1 MCEEAVYDVVALGEL
16 LIDFTPVSTDGA
28 GCPTLKAN
36 PGGAHDAPLKN
47 THGACGGGTEMGI
60 VPLNFHNL
68 Y

>member
-36 PGGAHDAPLKN
+36 PGGRRAIFWP
-47 THGACGGGTEMGI
+47 
-60 VPLNFHNL
+60 P
-68 Y
+68 